1 MRNKFYIQRKEKMI
15 KKLLQLCIASLFI
28 SSLLYAQTYRKHRVN
43 PHPVTATKFELTD
56 INGNYIRTV
65 DLTGKDFIVVS
76 VREPGSDGQVY
87 AVDSDGTI
95 WWHGLISS
103 GAGGGKLEKEHGK
116 LVPVGG
122 HETNSNVF
130 HILAKRR
137 FHMSKTHP
145 DPRGINNMDF
155 ELQFTPDGQALH
167 LGNTAAMSHGCIHV
181 GRQDISALFKW
192 AKVGMPVVV
201 MRGSY
206 KQFLSEEVEQFKEDI
221 KEYDAERG
229 IRSDIK

>member
-1 MRNKFYIQRKEKMI
+1 M
-15 KKLLQLCIASLFI
+15 KKRLLLVAASL
-28 SSLLYAQTYRKHRVN
+28 LLTLAANAETYRKHRVN
-43 PHPVTATKFELTD
+43 PHPVTATKFKLTD

-76 VREPGSDGQVY
+76 VREPGSDGEVY
-87 AVDSDGTI
+87 AVDKDGTI
-95 WWHGLISS
+95 WWHGTISS
-103 GAGGGKLEKEHGK
+103 GAGGGHLEEKNGK

-130 HILAKRR
+130 HVLAKRR

-145 DPRGINNMDF
+145 DPSGKDNMDF

-167 LGNTAAMSHGCIHV
+167 LGNTAMMSHGCIHV
-181 GRQDISALFKW
+181 GRQDIAALFKW

-201 MRGSY
+201 MRGHY
-206 KQFLSEEVEQFKEDI
+206 RQFLQKEVNQFQEDI

-229 IRSDIK
+229 EKSN

>member
-1 MRNKFYIQRKEKMI
+1 M
-15 KKLLQLCIASLFI
+15 KKHLLFVAASL
-28 SSLLYAQTYRKHRVN
+28 LLTLTANAETYRKHRVN

-65 DLTGKDFIVVS
+65 DLSGKDFIVVS
-76 VREPGSDGQVY
+76 VREPGSDGEVY
-87 AVDSDGTI
+87 AVDRDGTI
-95 WWHGLISS
+95 WWHGTISS
-103 GAGGGKLEKEHGK
+103 GAGGGKLEKKKGK
-116 LVPVGG
+116 LIPVGG

-145 DPRGINNMDF
+145 DPSGKNNMDF

-167 LGNTAAMSHGCIHV
+167 LGNIAAMSHGCIHV
-181 GRQDISALFKW
+181 GRQDIAALFKW

-201 MRGSY
+201 MRGHY
-206 KQFLSEEVEQFKEDI
+206 RQFLQKEVKQFHEDF

-229 IRSDIK
+229 VKSN

>member
-1 MRNKFYIQRKEKMI
+1 M
-15 KKLLQLCIASLFI
+15 KKRSILLTLF
-28 SSLLYAQTYRKHRVN
+28 LLFSITINAQTYRKHRVN
-43 PHPVTATKFELTD
+43 PHPLTATKFELTD
-56 INGNYIRTV
+56 VNGNYIRTV

-76 VREPGSDGQVY
+76 VREPGSDGEMY
-87 AVDSDGTI
+87 AVDRDGTI
-95 WWHGLISS
+95 WWHGKISS
-103 GAGGGKLEKEHGK
+103 GAGGGKLVKKNGK

-122 HETNSNVF
+122 HETNSNIF

-145 DPRGINNMDF
+145 DPSGVNNMDF

-167 LGNTAAMSHGCIHV
+167 LGHTSAMSHGCIHV

-192 AKVGMPVVV
+192 ATVGMPVVV

-206 KQFLSEEVEQFKEDI
+206 KQFLAKEVKQFKEDL
-221 KEYDAERG
+221 KEYDAKVG
-229 IRSDIK
+229 IKKTY